1 MGLLDR
7 LFGAKVAPSSVRD
20 LDGFEAEVLGS
31 AVPVIVDVW
40 SGSCGPCRKL
50 EPILVEVATRYA
62 GRVKVV
68 EIAAEDAE
76 PELLSML
83 EVRATPTIVLYERG
97 EEVGR
102 ATGYR
107 PVEWFDQMIAAE
119 LDVVR

>member
-1 MGLLDR
+1 M
-7 LFGAKVAPSSVRD
+7 RD
-20 LDGFEAEVLGS
+20 LDAFEAQDLVSE
-31 AVPVIVDVW
+31 VPVIIDVW
-40 SGSCGPCRKL
+40 SGNCGPCRKL
-50 EPILVEVATRYA
+50 EPIL
-62 GRVKVV
+62 V

-107 PVEWFDQMIAAE
+107 PAEWFDQMIAAE
-119 LDVVR
+119 LDVAR